1 MKVWPDVAKL
11 NKDQIKKVEDLEKQL
26 DVVLVAF
33 KRPTT
38 FANLS
43 SEDLKKVQ
51 KLEKEL
57 GLTIL
62 AMK

>member
-1 MKVWPDVAKL
+1 MKVWPDVAELKQ
-11 NKDQIKKVEDLEKQL
+11 DQVKKVVELEKQL
-26 DVVLVAF
+26 EVVLVAF

-38 FANLS
+38 FAILS
-43 SEDLKKVQ
+43 PEELKRVQ

-57 GLTIL
+57 GLTLL

>member
-1 MKVWPDVAKL
+1 MKVWPDVAEL
-11 NKDQIKKVEDLEKQL
+11 NKDQIKKVVELEKQL
-26 DVVLVAF
+26 DAVLVAF

-51 KLEKEL
+51 KLEMEL
-57 GLTIL
+57 GLTLL

>member
-1 MKVWPDVAKL
+1 MKVWPDIAEL
-11 NKDQIKKVEDLEKQL
+11 NKEQVKKIVELEKQL
-26 DVVLVAF
+26 DAVLVAF
-33 KRPTT
+33 KKPTT

-43 SEDLKKVQ
+43 PEDLKKVQ

-57 GLTIL
+57 GLTLL